1 VTAGGGGVAA
11 VIGGPGFAIGLESNV
26 TAPVSAKALP
36 FSTAPVAI
44 ETDAWA
50 RMVPLKVEYVP
61 RVAELPTCQKM
72 LAAVT
77 PPVRTTLLP
86 VPVVS
91 ELATW
96 KMKTLFAEPLSVR
109 VPVMPKEDVELYRP
123 GVRVC
128 PLRSPATP
136 MGDTFRLA
144 ASIYAALKSAW
155 AETAGPSST

>member
-1 VTAGGGGVAA
+1 VTVGGGGVVV

-36 FSTAPVAI
+36 ISTAPVAI
-44 ETDAWA
+44 VTDAWA

-96 KMKTLFAEPLSVR
+96 KIKTLFAAPLSVR
-109 VPVMPKEDVELYRP
+109 VPVMPSEDVDLYKP
-123 GVRVC
+123 GGRVC
-128 PLRSPATP
+128 PLRSPATVT
-136 MGDTFRLA
+136 GATFRPA
-144 ASIYAALKSAW
+144 ASLYAVVKSAW
-155 AETAGPSST
+155 AETAGPSAT

>member
-1 VTAGGGGVAA
+1 M
-11 VIGGPGFAIGLESNV
+11 IGGPGFAIALESNV

-36 FSTAPVAI
+36 FSTAPVKI
-44 ETDAWA
+44 EMEAWA

-86 VPVVS
+86 VPVVR
-91 ELATW
+91 ELAIW
-96 KMKTLFAEPLSVR
+96 KMKTLLDAPLSMR
-109 VPVMPKEDVELYRP
+109 VPVRPSGDVELYRP

-128 PLRSPATP
+128 PLRSPATA
-136 MGDTFRLA
+136 MGDTLRPA
-144 ASIYAALKSAW
+144 ASLYAVVKSGW
-155 AETAGPSST
+155 AAPAEPSAT